1 MFSISNAIIRP
12 SLALAP
18 KNSYYHQQHINKNAF
33 SAVQFMFSNR
43 DCHVNNAWYRDRT
56 LCSSCKRVCV
66 IIPLYASCLCNHVLL
81 HLHHVFYCQIIHA
94 VSMLISIALFFFS
107 NYSDKW
113 YLSYWYLNSNRTCS
127 LHCSCHSDVA
137 LNFLTV
143 AFRKFHVFQMLT
155 QSHRSHSRKHMETMI
170 VPSTDEF
177 AMCHHFTLFT
187 VLKLPFYQV
196 ELQWTGWLQRYFI
209 S

>member
-56 LCSSCKRVCV
+56 LCSSCKHVCV
-66 IIPLYASCLCNHVLL
+66 MIPLYSSCLCNHVLL

-94 VSMLISIALFFFS
+94 VSMLISIALFFFITTVTS
-107 NYSDKW
+107 HTFHADTS
-113 YLSYWYLNSNRTCS
+113 TATEPVPCIVHVTVV
-127 LHCSCHSDVA
+127 LH
-137 LNFLTV
+137 
-143 AFRKFHVFQMLT
+143 
-155 QSHRSHSRKHMETMI
+155 
-170 VPSTDEF
+170 
-177 AMCHHFTLFT
+177 
-187 VLKLPFYQV
+187 
-196 ELQWTGWLQRYFI
+196 
-209 S
+209 